1 MDKEELKKMLKENLS
16 VKVSTRWM
24 GSQKQLHV
32 TLMFDGEEFSDGFET
47 IEWDDD
53 F

>member
-1 MDKEELKKMLKENLS
+1 MDKEELKKMLKEHLT
-16 VKVSTRWM
+16 VKVFTKWI

-32 TLMFDGEEFSDGFET
+32 KLLFDNEEIAGGCET